1 MLRLLYLAFLYKKNG
16 GQCDVFCRAE
26 TAVAGTPR
34 RKWEVAELKARLTRD
49 TVSSSLA
56 LSSIA
61 ADIDVVTD
69 WFFYFSDE
77 IQNNASFEGLKE
89 VSLFFTLFGTLTWVL
104 LATDCPGWLRNGACP
119 DTTGRAGRYFSWPLL
134 NVLLEDLPQLA
145 ITGMTTGFT
154 TVAGA
159 MNIAASVFSFL
170 AKAAEALASFEEDDL
185 PRMFHMTAT
194 AKGRVESVIELKNAL
209 LGKKQEAE
217 VLAPLISSANADE
230 PESMRMAWEVAR
242 DHHWWADQLQLSK
255 IEFISEESDDLF
267 PFLEGR
273 IPKGLGAAKEL
284 VTLCIQ
290 RQNLSGSIP
299 LELGDLANL
308 ETLNLSRNNLTGGI
322 PNELIQLARL
332 QTLMLN
338 NNNLNG
344 PIPARLGEMP
354 SLVGLHLQQINSL
367 VRPVPSASVVPAS
380 LKLLDLWNNELTG
393 SIPDT
398 LGTRTN
404 LERVILS
411 SNRIDGALPTT
422 LANLTNLTKLFIRK
436 TRLTG
441 EEFNWNAFFPALV
454 PSLVARGIPPQLSQ
468 LVKLK
473 ELSFFN
479 NELSGPIPVEALSKL
494 TNLTELDISENR
506 FEEPDCTRSQ
516 ESLERLLP
524 HASVK
529 ITR

>member
-1 MLRLLYLAFLYKKNG
+1 MLRLFYLAFLYKNNG
-16 GQCDVFCRAE
+16 GQCDVFCRAK
-26 TAVAGTPR
+26 TAVVGIPR
-34 RKWEVAELKARLTRD
+34 RKWEVPELKARLTRD

-77 IQNNASFEGLKE
+77 IQNDASFEGLKE

-104 LATDCPGWLRNGACP
+104 LATDCPGWLRNGTCP

-134 NVLLEDLPQLA
+134 NVVLEDLPQLA
-145 ITGMTTGFT
+145 ITGMTTGFS

-170 AKAAEALASFEEDDL
+170 AKAAEALASLEEDDL

-217 VLAPLISSANADE
+217 VLAPLIASANADE
-230 PESMRMAWEVAR
+230 PESMRMAWKVAR
-242 DHHWWADQLQLSK
+242 NHHWWADQLQLSK
-255 IEFISEESDDLF
+255 IEFISEESDDSF
-267 PFLEGR
+267 QFLEGR

-299 LELGDLANL
+299 PELGELANL

-354 SLVGLHLQQINSL
+354 SLVGLHLQQNKLSG
-367 VRPVPSASVVPAS
+367 PVPSASVVPAS

-393 SIPDT
+393 YIPDT

-404 LERVILS
+404 LERLILS
-411 SNRIDGALPTT
+411 SNRIDGALPAT

-436 TRLTG
+436 SRLTG
-441 EEFNWNAFFPALV
+441 D
-454 PSLVARGIPPQLSQ
+454 IPPQLSR

-494 TNLTELDISENR
+494 TNLTELDISDNR
-506 FEEPDCTRSQ
+506 FEEPDCIRSQ
-516 ESLERLLP
+516 ESLERHLP

-529 ITR
+529 IAR